1 MNKEIIGLSLFSGG
15 GIAETYFEDIG
26 IHIAVANELLPERA
40 KFYQHTH
47 PQTKMICGDIT
58 EDGVFDHV
66 IQEAQAAKATFLLA
80 TPPCQGMSTLGK
92 REYIS
97 DKRIIK
103 CPSMLCIQLIY
114 RNSAIKQV

>member
-1 MNKEIIGLSLFSGG
+1 MNKPVIGLSLFSGG
-15 GIAETYFEDIG
+15 GIAETYFEEIG

-40 KFYQHTH
+40 RFYQHTH

-58 EDGVFDHV
+58 DDVIFDNV
-66 IQEAQAAKATFLLA
+66 LYEAKEAKATFLLA

-97 DKRIIK
+97 DKR
-103 CPSMLCIQLIY
+103 
-114 RNSAIKQV
+114 NSNIFG